1 MPSGFRDPKFPS
13 GALPPTSQV
22 SNTTTSGGRGVG
34 AHPASALSGFS
45 ARVGVLPGW
54 HSGLC
59 GAQHQPQVEEWVCFL
74 SGTPNFSGL
83 RTSLRWKNGC
93 ASWTALQILRG
104 SEPASGG
111 RVGIITP
118 PTLRP
123 EDGPRK
129 PSVCECGRDRHTHL
143 MRMVGASDNSDRCK
157 GQQNLMRRAVLL
169 GGSMSHLWKA

>member
-1 MPSGFRDPKFPS
+1 M
-13 GALPPTSQV
+13 
-22 SNTTTSGGRGVG
+22 
-34 AHPASALSGFS
+34 ALSGFS
-45 ARVGVLPGW
+45 TSLKWKSGCASWVALRTLRGSAPASGGGVDVLPER
-54 HSGLC
+54 HSEFFGL
-59 GAQHQPQVEEWVCFL
+59 
-74 SGTPNFSGL
+74 S
-83 RTSLRWKNGC
+83 TSLRWKNGC

-104 SEPASGG
+104 SAPASGG

-157 GQQNLMRRAVLL
+157 GQHNLMRRAVLL
-169 GGSMSHLWKA
+169 RGSMSHLWKA